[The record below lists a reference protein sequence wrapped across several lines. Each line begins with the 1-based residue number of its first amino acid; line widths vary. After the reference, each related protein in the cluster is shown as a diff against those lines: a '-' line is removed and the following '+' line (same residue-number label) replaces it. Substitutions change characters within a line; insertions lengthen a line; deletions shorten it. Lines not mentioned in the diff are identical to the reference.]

1 MILIVVFVE
10 NVFIGKVM
18 KKEQIFAVIVIYT
31 GRLCL
36 LKLKLHKQKFHS
48 I

>member
-18 KKEQIFAVIVIYT
+18 KKEQIFAVIFTRVGSAYSNYT
-31 GRLCL
+31 NKNFIVYR
-36 LKLKLHKQKFHS
+36 
-48 I
+48 